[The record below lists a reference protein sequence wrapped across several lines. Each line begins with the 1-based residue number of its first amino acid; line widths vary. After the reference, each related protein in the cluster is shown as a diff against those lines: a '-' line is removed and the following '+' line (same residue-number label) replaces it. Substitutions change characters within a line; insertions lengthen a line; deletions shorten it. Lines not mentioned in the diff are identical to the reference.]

1 MVHKKKR
8 RVFFSSRKTAFSLRN
23 ADIFPSS
30 FLTYLQF
37 EIQPVW
43 NGAGEGGRGEP
54 VGAGAQVQKYREK
67 GGGFLTHFYA
77 PRTCVL
83 QNDVGI
89 FFLLF
94 SAIFR
99 FHGEYDKEEGA

>member
-1 MVHKKKR
+1 MQI
-8 RVFFSSRKTAFSLRN
+8 FS
-23 ADIFPSS
+23 PPP

-54 VGAGAQVQKYREK
+54 VGAGAQVQTYREK
-67 GGGFLTHFYA
+67 GGGFFDA
-77 PRTCVL
+77 
-83 QNDVGI
+83 
-89 FFLLF
+89 FFCPAHMCAAEWRGHILSQF

-99 FHGEYDKEEGA
+99 LHGEYDNEEGA